1 MIKKVVKYQVKWK
14 NSDIITWEN
23 KNKKILKQGI

>member
-14 NSDIITWEN
+14 NSEIITWEN
-23 KNKKILKQGI
+23 KNKKILK